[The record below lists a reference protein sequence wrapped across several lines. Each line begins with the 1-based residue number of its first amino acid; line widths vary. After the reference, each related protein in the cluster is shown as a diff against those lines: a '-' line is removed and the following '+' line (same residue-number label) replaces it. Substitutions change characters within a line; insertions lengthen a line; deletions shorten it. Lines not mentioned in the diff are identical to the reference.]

1 MSGLNPTRCRNKV
14 THPFY
19 ARWPG
24 VRAPP
29 ETCRSWLQLA
39 PAEIGERESRSS
51 VSPSRA
57 LPLALAPVR
66 PPLDNQ
72 PHSSHDTRISPPPA
86 RVLRRPPRRVVL
98 PHTRCPH
105 EPRALPLHNPL
116 PLASTSRVP
125 TPRLSLRLAR
135 PHFTRPLL
143 RSQRTP
149 LALRVVDRLQY
160 AFTSARSAVS
170 YLPLR
175 ALGALIAS
183 LAFGVNQALVTLTVS
198 SSIATESFK
207 APRHSFR

>member
-143 RSQRTP
+143 DRNVLLSLFASSTGPRTYSTSP
-149 LALRVVDRLQY
+149 VLRFPTCY
-160 AFTSARSAVS
+160 CARWA
-170 YLPLR
+170 R
-175 ALGALIAS
+175 
-183 LAFGVNQALVTLTVS
+183 
-198 SSIATESFK
+198 
-207 APRHSFR
+207 